1 VPSAYH
7 LYQLRRMPD
16 RDQFGTQA
24 NLYLKISGAT
34 NLEDCH
40 TTMRLAQT
48 GFRFGVDK
56 FIADHDFLTRLKY
69 PGRASGMQFSEYVSP
84 YRFSVYVDRNEGP
97 GSPILI
103 VQTKALVATDFIKRM
118 NKLEEFFAIER
129 QLDFTALRPQ
139 MRTITGGWFG
149 NMQAA
154 NLSSTGMYGP
164 NVDRS
169 DEFIH
174 AETIGTLRALSGP
187 YSYDGSTFY
196 MSVTQTGAVVLN
208 NAFDNEI
215 QPLDIVLD
223 IKRRLLDSCWLM

>member
-1 VPSAYH
+1 
-7 LYQLRRMPD
+7 
-16 RDQFGTQA
+16 
-24 NLYLKISGAT
+24 
-34 NLEDCH
+34 
-40 TTMRLAQT
+40 
-48 GFRFGVDK
+48 
-56 FIADHDFLTRLKY
+56 
-69 PGRASGMQFSEYVSP
+69 MQFTEFVSP
-84 YRFSVYVDRNEGP
+84 YRFSVYIDRNEAP

-118 NKLEEFFAIER
+118 NKLEEFFALER
-129 QLDFTALRPQ
+129 QLDFAALRPQ

-187 YSYDGSTFY
+187 YNYNGSTFY
-196 MSVTQTGAVVLN
+196 MSITQAGGVVLN
-208 NAFDNEI
+208 NSFDDEI

-223 IKRRLLDSCWLM
+223 IKRRLLDNCWTM